1 MPRDEIRREETTWEE
16 IRREETTW
24 EEIRRRRRLGR
35 RFVDGTTVTKE
46 MHRREE
52 TTWEEIHREE
62 MTWEEIRR
70 RRRLGRR
77 FVDGTTVTKEMRPVP
92 GVEGEPVSLPEP
104 ATEAIAAAFG
114 QWLLHKKNVGSRK
127 LRVSVG
133 HDSRISAPTLL
144 CTLTEDES
152 FLCPADGAIMI
163 TPSHLPY
170 NRNGFKFLLIF
181 KHFFSER
188 SAAVDSSGREFN
200 RNRLIALLSAI
211 FLEQAQSEDDA
222 VKLGLVVANAVK
234 EFNALDTSAL
244 SSLTRS

>member
-1 MPRDEIRREETTWEE
+1 MLRNRSITPASPPNPSMKSPWRFGAIKTLCHRLGSIDLDPKLVVFERPGREEEH
-16 IRREETTW
+16 
-24 EEIRRRRRLGR
+24 
-35 RFVDGTTVTKE
+35 GTKS
-46 MHRREE
+46 
-52 TTWEEIHREE
+52 I
-62 MTWEEIRR
+62 
-70 RRRLGRR
+70 
-77 FVDGTTVTKEMRPVP
+77 
-92 GVEGEPVSLPEP
+92 LPEP

-144 CTLTEDES
+144 EAVSRGLGLSGLDVVQ
-152 FLCPADGAIMI
+152 
-163 TPSHLPY
+163 
-170 NRNGFKFLLIF
+170 
-181 KHFFSER
+181 

-211 FLEQAQSEDDA
+211 FLEQIRVSGFGGWFLLRLSLHDPFLPLNIEAQSEDDA

>member
-1 MPRDEIRREETTWEE
+1 MGGDSSTETTWEE
-16 IRREETTW
+16 VRRRDNGHEGDAPSRGDDLGGDSSRRDDVGGDSSTETTW
-24 EEIRRRRRLGR
+24 EEYFFPVRG
-35 RFVDGTTVTKE
+35 VA
-46 MHRREE
+46 
-52 TTWEEIHREE
+52 
-62 MTWEEIRR
+62 
-70 RRRLGRR
+70 
-77 FVDGTTVTKEMRPVP
+77 VP

-144 CTLTEDES
+144 EAVSRGLGLSGLDVVQ
-152 FLCPADGAIMI
+152 
-163 TPSHLPY
+163 
-170 NRNGFKFLLIF
+170 
-181 KHFFSER
+181 

-211 FLEQAQSEDDA
+211 FLEQIRVSGFGGWFLLRLSLHDPFLPLNIEAQSEDDA